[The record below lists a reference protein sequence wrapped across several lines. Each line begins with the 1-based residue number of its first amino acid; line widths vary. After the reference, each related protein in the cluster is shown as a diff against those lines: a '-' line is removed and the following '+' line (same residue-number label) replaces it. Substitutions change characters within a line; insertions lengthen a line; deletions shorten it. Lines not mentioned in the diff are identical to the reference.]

1 MRYEPGGSLATLI
14 HGPDDSFDTI
24 LVRPTADTAY
34 TSKTHTPP
42 LQSSGTAATVKPP
55 PRPPHPPV
63 LHVVEKL
70 RLLKEVAYGLC
81 QLHGNGIVHG
91 DIKVWRIHLY
101 IPQDATIFIILLFN
115 TCTLP
120 CILSMC
126 IYIA

>member
-1 MRYEPGGSLATLI
+1 MRYESGGSLATLI
-14 HGPDDSFDTI
+14 HGSDDSFDTT

-34 TSKTHTPP
+34 ASKTHTP
-42 LQSSGTAATVKPP
+42 LQSKGAAATVKPTPTP
-55 PRPPHPPV
+55 PQPPV
-63 LHVVEKL
+63 LPMVEKL